1 MIRKVSAYDLSQ
13 PLALSWDGFMHST
26 LQFFLESPQPGPH
39 PIAARLPLEL
49 KDAASGST
57 ADVSKPKEVKCLRL
71 AKTSTHS
78 SFSRVAAKLN

>member
-1 MIRKVSAYDLSQ
+1 
-13 PLALSWDGFMHST
+13 MHST

-39 PIAARLPLEL
+39 PVAARLPLEL
-49 KDAASGST
+49 KDASSGSA

-78 SFSRVAAKLN
+78 SFGRITAKLN